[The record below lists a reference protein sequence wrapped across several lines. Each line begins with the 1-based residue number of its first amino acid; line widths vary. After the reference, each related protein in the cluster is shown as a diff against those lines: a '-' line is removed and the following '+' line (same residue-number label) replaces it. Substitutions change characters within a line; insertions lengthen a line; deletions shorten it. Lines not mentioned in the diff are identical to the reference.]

1 MIEKH
6 ILKMSAI
13 LYLTRKADHAQVH
26 VAVFPFLEDY
36 LV

>member
-6 ILKMSAI
+6 ILRLSAS
-13 LYLTRKADHAQVH
+13 LYLTRKADHAQVRV
-26 VAVFPFLEDY
+26 VAFPFLEDY